1 MNNLLVIINLLCYIW
16 VRKKKVYKMDWL
28 FDLFAKP
35 SVGQQ
40 VLALSL
46 TAAIG
51 IMLGKVKVKG
61 VSLGGAGAL
70 FVGILLG
77 HIGMRIE
84 PSVLHFMQ
92 EFGLILFVYTIGM
105 QVGPGFIDSIKR
117 HGLVLNILA
126 VSIVLLGVLA
136 TVLIYFTTNM
146 HDNVPVLIG
155 MLCGAVTNTPSLG
168 AANSALSAAGVDA
181 SLTGVGYAVAYPF
194 GVIGI
199 ILVMILVRI
208 FFRQKPDTAAAEYQ
222 KEIAEQ
228 SKEIVSCTLRV
239 DNANLVGCKI
249 KDIPG
254 LTSSGAVVTRHA
266 RDQVINMP
274 KGDMTLELHDL
285 VHVVGM
291 PDAIESLQKIIGEKQ
306 ETPITLQK
314 SNLAVKTI
322 LVTNKKILGKS
333 IQQLALNDRFG
344 VTVSRVTRGGF
355 KFTGRLDI
363 RVKFADKL
371 LVVGT
376 PESISAAAKEL
387 GDSLTA
393 LDHPEILPAFL
404 GIFLGVIVGSIPLAI
419 PGMPT
424 PLKLGL
430 AGGPLIVAIIL
441 SRKRKIGPLNFFMA
455 NSANLMLRELGI
467 TIFLS
472 CVGLNAGIKFFDVL
486 LNGDGFYYMALSAII
501 TFFPLM
507 IVAIV
512 GKAVFK
518 VNYLSLCGVLAG
530 ATTDP
535 PALAFANGLSNSE
548 ATNVGYASVYP
559 LTMLLRILSGQ
570 VLAILLIS

>member
-1 MNNLLVIINLLCYIW
+1 MN
-16 VRKKKVYKMDWL
+16 WL
-28 FDLFAKP
+28 IDLFTTP

-51 IMLGKVKVKG
+51 IMIGKVKVKG

-70 FVGILLG
+70 FVGILVG

-126 VSIVLLGVLA
+126 VSIVFLGVLA
-136 TVLIYFTTNM
+136 TVCIYFFTDMRN
-146 HDNVPVLIG
+146 NVPVLIG

-168 AANSALSAAGVDA
+168 AANSALTAAGVDA

-199 ILVMILVRI
+199 ILVMILVRV
-208 FFRQKPDTAAAEYQ
+208 FFRQKPDDAAAEYQ

-228 SKEIVSCTLRV
+228 SKEIMSCTLRV
-239 DNANLVGCKI
+239 DNVNLVGCKI

-254 LTSSGAVVTRHA
+254 LTSTGAVVTRHA

-274 KGDMTLELHDL
+274 KDDMTLELHDL

-291 PDAIESLQKIIGEKQ
+291 PDAIENLQKIIGEKQ
-306 ETPITLQK
+306 ATPITLQK

-333 IQQLALNDRFG
+333 IKQLALNDRFG

-376 PESISAAAKEL
+376 PESIAAAAKEL

-404 GIFLGVIVGSIPLAI
+404 GIFLGVIVGSIPVVI

-441 SRKRKIGPLNFFMA
+441 SRKRKMGPLNFFMA

-548 ATNVGYASVYP
+548 ATNIGYASVYP

>member
-1 MNNLLVIINLLCYIW
+1 MTWLINL
-16 VRKKKVYKMDWL
+16 
-28 FDLFAKP
+28 FTQP

-40 VLALSL
+40 VVAIAL
-46 TAAIG
+46 TAAVG
-51 IMLGKVKVKG
+51 LMVGKIKVKG
-61 VSLGGAGAL
+61 ISLGGAGAL

-77 HIGMRIE
+77 HLGLRVE
-84 PSVLHFMQ
+84 GNVLHFIQ

-105 QVGPGFIDSIKR
+105 QVGPGFMDSIRR
-117 HGLVLNILA
+117 HGLVLNILS
-126 VSIVLLGVLA
+126 VGIVLLGVIVTLC
-136 TVLIYFTTNM
+136 LYFFTSM

-168 AANSALSAAGVDA
+168 AANSAFAAAGVDT
-181 SLTGVGYAVAYPF
+181 SLTGIGYAVAYPF

-199 ILVMILVRI
+199 ILVMLLVRLV
-208 FFRQKPDTAAAEYQ
+208 FRQDPAKAATDYAD
-222 KEIAEQ
+222 EIAAT
-228 SKEIVSCTLRV
+228 SKEIESCSLTV
-239 DNANLVGCKI
+239 DNQNLYGIMLKE
-249 KDIPG
+249 IPD
-254 LTSSGAVVTRHA
+254 LISSGVVVTRLL
-266 RDQVINMP
+266 RENIFTPNGKTVIE
-274 KGDMTLELHDL
+274 KGDK
-285 VHVVGM
+285 VHIVGM
-291 PDAIESLQKIIGEKQ
+291 PEAVAAMEKIIGKRLD
-306 ETPITLQK
+306 TPITAIPAKNTEPIQ
-314 SNLAVKTI
+314 VRTV
-322 LVTNKKILGKS
+322 LVTNKKILGRTIGS
-333 IQQLALNDRFG
+333 LALAERFG
-344 VTVSRVTRGGF
+344 VTVSRVTRSGF
-355 KFTGRLDI
+355 KFTGRLDLRI
-363 RVKFADKL
+363 KFADKL
-371 LVVGT
+371 KIVG
-376 PESISAAAKEL
+376 PASGLDIVAKKL
-387 GDSLTA
+387 GNSLTA

-404 GIFLGVIVGSIPLAI
+404 GIFLGVIVGSIPFAI

-430 AGGPLIVAIIL
+430 AGGPLIVAILL

>member
-1 MNNLLVIINLLCYIW
+1 M
-16 VRKKKVYKMDWL
+16 
-28 FDLFAKP
+28 
-35 SVGQQ
+35 
-40 VLALSL
+40 
-46 TAAIG
+46 
-51 IMLGKVKVKG
+51 
-61 VSLGGAGAL
+61 
-70 FVGILLG
+70 
-77 HIGMRIE
+77 
-84 PSVLHFMQ
+84 
-92 EFGLILFVYTIGM
+92 
-105 QVGPGFIDSIKR
+105 
-117 HGLVLNILA
+117 
-126 VSIVLLGVLA
+126 
-136 TVLIYFTTNM
+136 
-146 HDNVPVLIG
+146 
-155 MLCGAVTNTPSLG
+155 
-168 AANSALSAAGVDA
+168 
-181 SLTGVGYAVAYPF
+181 
-194 GVIGI
+194 
-199 ILVMILVRI
+199 
-208 FFRQKPDTAAAEYQ
+208 
-222 KEIAEQ
+222 
-228 SKEIVSCTLRV
+228 
-239 DNANLVGCKI
+239 
-249 KDIPG
+249 
-254 LTSSGAVVTRHA
+254 
-266 RDQVINMP
+266 
-274 KGDMTLELHDL
+274 
-285 VHVVGM
+285 
-291 PDAIESLQKIIGEKQ
+291 
-306 ETPITLQK
+306 
-314 SNLAVKTI
+314 
-322 LVTNKKILGKS
+322 
-333 IQQLALNDRFG
+333 
-344 VTVSRVTRGGF
+344 TRGGF

>member
-1 MNNLLVIINLLCYIW
+1 
-16 VRKKKVYKMDWL
+16 MDWL
-28 FDLFAKP
+28 IDLFAKP

-136 TVLIYFTTNM
+136 TVLIYFTTSM

-168 AANSALSAAGVDA
+168 AANSALTAAGVDA

-199 ILVMILVRI
+199 ILVMILVRL
-208 FFRQKPDTAAAEYQ
+208 FFRQKPEVAAAEYQ
-222 KEIAEQ
+222 EEIAEQ

-239 DNANLVGCKI
+239 DNVNLVGCKI

-254 LTSSGAVVTRHA
+254 LISSGAVVTRHA

-322 LVTNKKILGKS
+322 LVTNKRILGKS

-376 PESISAAAKEL
+376 PESIAAAAKEL

-404 GIFLGVIVGSIPLAI
+404 GIFLGVIVGSIPVAI

>member
-1 MNNLLVIINLLCYIW
+1 
-16 VRKKKVYKMDWL
+16 MDWL
-28 FDLFAKP
+28 IDLFTNP

-40 VLALSL
+40 VLVLSL

-51 IMLGKVKVKG
+51 IMVGKIKVKG

-70 FVGILLG
+70 FVGILVG

-126 VSIVLLGVLA
+126 VCIVLLGVLA
-136 TVLIYFTTNM
+136 TVLIYFATDM

-168 AANSALSAAGVDA
+168 AANSALTAAGVDA
-181 SLTGVGYAVAYPF
+181 SMTGVGYAVAYPF

-199 ILVMILVRI
+199 ILVMILVRV
-208 FFRQKPDTAAAEYQ
+208 FFKQKPDAAAAEYQ

-239 DNANLVGCKI
+239 DNINLVGCKI

-254 LTSSGAVVTRHA
+254 LTSTGAVVTRFA
-266 RDQVINMP
+266 RDQVVNMP
-274 KGDMTLELHDL
+274 KDDMTLALGDL

-291 PDAIESLQKIIGEKQ
+291 PDAIENLQKIIGEKQ
-306 ETPITLQK
+306 PNPITLQK
-314 SNLAVKTI
+314 SNLSVKTI

-333 IQQLALNDRFG
+333 IKQLALNDRFG

-371 LVVGT
+371 QVVGT
-376 PESISAAAKEL
+376 SESIAAAAKEL

-404 GIFLGVIVGSIPLAI
+404 GILLGVIVGSIPVAI

-430 AGGPLIVAIIL
+430 AGGPLIVAIVL
-441 SRKRKIGPLNFFMA
+441 SRKRKMGPLNFFMA

-507 IVAIV
+507 TVAIV

-548 ATNVGYASVYP
+548 ATNIGYASVYP